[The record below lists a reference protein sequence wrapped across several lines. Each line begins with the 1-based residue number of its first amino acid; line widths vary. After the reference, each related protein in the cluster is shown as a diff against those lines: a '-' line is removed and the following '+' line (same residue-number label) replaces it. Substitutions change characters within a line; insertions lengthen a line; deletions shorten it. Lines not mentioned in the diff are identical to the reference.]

1 MSHIKILIIEDKVS
15 ENTDTVN
22 ILNSLGFEVS
32 TLTSNFEELCAQDIN
47 HDLVVVELASTK
59 NYDELK
65 LIFNEL
71 NTPVIF
77 ITESSEEFEIDQLNL
92 KQLHDQLERPFTPT
106 ELKYSVEFL
115 VYKHETEKKLTD
127 VANNTHLLFKNS
139 PIPYHSLD
147 PEGNILDVNTAFLN
161 VLGYSKEEVTGKNIT
176 EFMTSN
182 TVEHFEKNFTEFQC
196 AGEIHKAEVQLKRNG
211 GSHIIVSY
219 DAKIGY
225 DESNSVKQT
234 HCFLQD
240 MTEVRMYEEKIKE
253 INHLHSTI
261 SQINQSILRI
271 KDKDKLFQ
279 TVCDVFIEYGNFEM
293 AWVGLLDYETGD
305 IKPVAY
311 AGNESGYLKK
321 IPLNLYKDPILQ
333 ELWLKKFKNGSL
345 GVMGNVDSFKNRE
358 WREEAINRGYYS
370 LISLPLK
377 VEGKIIGVINIY
389 SSKPNYYLEE
399 EIDLISKIGLDI
411 SFAIKVIDTE
421 NERRLAEIA
430 LKDSEKQYRD
440 LVDNSLIGIYKT
452 NVKGEILF
460 ANQSVANLFNYD
472 SVEELK
478 NHNIIDVYKNKDDRR
493 EFLEV
498 LNKKGRISRC
508 ERENIRKDGQTVHV
522 LSSASLDGDV
532 ISGMFMDITDR
543 KQVEDRFHSIINN
556 SADLFIIVNSERRI
570 TFSYPTSERILG
582 YSNEFLT
589 GKDPSDF
596 IHHEDVGIFKEHLE
610 EVSKTR
616 NKVLFSEYRIRKSN
630 GEYLPVESVSQ
641 NMKNVDGINGIVLTA
656 HPIQERKEMEE
667 TLQKSE
673 ERYKTLFQLDPDY
686 TLVLGLDGK
695 ILDVNSATE
704 QFSGISKEKLV
715 GKRFNDLNICPTQD
729 ESMHMAKFSKLLED
743 GKLAPYESRVIDLEG
758 EIHWVKTVLTIIK
771 RNNVPIYYLIIAT
784 DITELKKKE
793 EALKEN
799 QRVFETLISN
809 LPGVAYRCKNDSR
822 WTMEFVSGGCYSLT
836 GYHAEDLIE
845 NKEVS
850 YNEII
855 HPDDRERVW
864 DTIQKALDKNEQFK
878 MIYRICTKDRSTKY
892 VWEQGMGIFSD
903 KNELMWLEGFITDVT
918 RRIIDEEKIKE
929 SEIYYRTM
937 FENTGT
943 ATVIIEKDKT
953 ISELNTEAANLSG
966 YAKDEIE
973 NKKKWTDFVAKTDL
987 NRLKNYFEM
996 RMKSESAPKKYETK
1010 LINKAGNVKDI
1021 FVTIARI
1028 PGTEKEL
1035 ASILDI
1041 TELKNAEKDLQAS
1054 LKEKD
1059 ILLKEIHHRV
1069 KNNMQIVSSLLSLQ
1083 TQYVDEDETQN
1094 VLRESQGR
1102 VKTMAMIHE
1111 KLYSSNDF
1119 TQIRFDEYI
1128 VKLVSDIFY
1137 SCNINKDRI
1146 KPVVHVDEVNLNIET
1161 AIPCGLI
1168 INELISNSLKYA
1180 FPNGA
1185 TGTICLCLKKSREN
1199 YVLTISDSGV
1209 GFPESLDFRNTDSLG
1224 LQLVNNL
1231 VDQIDGKIEL
1241 NTDQGTKFSIE
1252 FKEQDY
1258 KERIAFRG

>member
-1 MSHIKILIIEDKVS
+1 MVVDKVS

-22 ILNSLGFEVS
+22 ILNSLGFEVP
-32 TLTSNFEELCAQDIN
+32 TLTSNLEELCTPDIN
-47 HDLVVVELASTK
+47 HDLVVVELAPTENHNKLGSLL
-59 NYDELK
+59 DELN
-65 LIFNEL
+65 I
-71 NTPVIF
+71 PVLF
-77 ITESSEEFEIDQLNL
+77 ITESSEEFGIVKLNL
-92 KQLHDQLERPFTPT
+92 NQFHDLLEKPFTQT
-106 ELKYSVEFL
+106 ELKYAVEFL
-115 VYKHETEKKLTD
+115 VYKYETEKKLKD
-127 VANNTHLLFKNS
+127 VSENPPLLFKNS
-139 PIPYHSLD
+139 SIPYHSLD
-147 PEGNILDVNTAFLN
+147 SEGNIVDVNTAFLN
-161 VLGYSKEEVTGKNIT
+161 VLGYSKEEVTGKRIT
-176 EFMTSN
+176 DFMTSSTN
-182 TVEHFEKNFTEFQC
+182 FEKNFTEFQTV
-196 AGEIHKAEVQLKRNG
+196 GEIHKAEVKLKRNG

-219 DAKIGY
+219 DAKVGY
-225 DESNSVKQT
+225 DDSDSVKQT
-234 HCFLQD
+234 HCFFQD
-240 MTEVRMYEEKIKE
+240 MTEIRKYEEKLKE
-253 INHLHSTI
+253 ISHLHSTI
-261 SQINQSILRI
+261 TQINQSILRI

-279 TVCDVFIEYGNFEM
+279 TVCDAFIEYGKFEM
-293 AWVGLLDYETGD
+293 AWVGILDFETGN

-321 IPLNLYKDPILQ
+321 IPLNVYKDPILHKF
-333 ELWLKKFKNGSL
+333 WLKKFNNRNL
-345 GVMGNVDSFKNRE
+345 GVMGNIDSFENSE
-358 WREEAINRGYYS
+358 WREEAFNRGYHS

-377 VEGKIIGVINIY
+377 SEGKVIGIINIY
-389 SSKPNYYLEE
+389 SAKPNYYLQE
-399 EIDLISKIGLDI
+399 EIDLISKIGLDL
-411 SFAIKVIDTE
+411 SFAIKVIETE
-421 NERRLAEIA
+421 NNRRLAEIA
-430 LKDSEKQYRD
+430 LKESDKQYRD

-460 ANQSVANLFNYD
+460 ANQAVANLFNYS

-478 NHNIIDVYKNKDDRR
+478 SHNIIDVYKNKDDRR
-493 EFLEV
+493 EFLNV
-498 LNKKGRISRC
+498 LNKRGRISRC

-556 SADLFIIVNSERRI
+556 SADLFIIVDNERRI

-596 IHHEDVGIFKEHLE
+596 IHHEDVEIFKEHLD
-610 EVSKTR
+610 EVGKTH
-616 NKVLFSEYRIRKSN
+616 NKGLFCEYRIRKSN
-630 GEYLPVESVSQ
+630 GEYLHVESVSQ
-641 NMKNVDGINGIVLTA
+641 NMMDVVGINGIVVTA

-695 ILDVNSATE
+695 ILDVNSSTE
-704 QFSGISKEKLV
+704 QFSGISKENLV
-715 GKRFNDLNICPTQD
+715 GKSFKDLNVHPVAD
-729 ESMHMAKFSKLLED
+729 EEMHMAMFSKLLED
-743 GKLAPYESRVIDLEG
+743 GKLPPYESRVIDLEG

-771 RNNVPIYYLIIAT
+771 RNNVPVYYLIIAT

-793 EALKEN
+793 EALNEN
-799 QRVFETLISN
+799 QRVLETLISN
-809 LPGVAYRCKNDSR
+809 LPGVAYRCKNDPQ
-822 WTMEFVSGGCYSLT
+822 WTMEFVSGGCYGLT
-836 GYHAEDLIE
+836 GYHAEDLIG
-845 NKEVS
+845 NSKLS
-850 YNEII
+850 YNDIV
-855 HPDDRERVW
+855 HTDDTERVW
-864 DTIQKALDKNEQFK
+864 NTIQKALDRNQQFK
-878 MIYRICTKDRSTKY
+878 MIYRICTKDHGTKY
-892 VWEQGMGIFSD
+892 VWEQGRGIFSD
-903 KNELMWLEGFITDVT
+903 NNELMWLEGFITDVT
-918 RRIIDEEKIKE
+918 RRILDEEKIKE

-943 ATVIIEKDKT
+943 ATVIIEMDKT
-953 ISELNTEAANLSG
+953 ISQLNTEAANLSG
-966 YAKDEIE
+966 YTTDEIE
-973 NKKKWTDFVAKTDL
+973 NKKKWTDFVEKTDL
-987 NRLKNYFEM
+987 KRLENYFEL
-996 RMKSESAPKKYETK
+996 RMKSESAPMKYETK
-1010 LINKAGNVKDI
+1010 LINKSGDVKDI

-1054 LKEKD
+1054 LKEKN

-1069 KNNMQIVSSLLSLQ
+1069 KNNMQIISSLLNLQ
-1083 TQYVDEDETQN
+1083 TQYVDGDETQN

-1111 KLYSSNDF
+1111 KLYRSNDF

-1137 SCNINKDRI
+1137 SCNVKKDRI
-1146 KPVVHVDEVNLNIET
+1146 KTVVQVDEVNLNIET

-1180 FPNGA
+1180 FPNDA
-1185 TGTICLCLKKSREN
+1185 TGKICLYLNKSGED
-1199 YVLTISDSGV
+1199 YELTVFDDGI

-1231 VDQIDGKIEL
+1231 VDQIDGTIEL
-1241 NTDQGTKFSIE
+1241 NTDQGTKFQIK
-1252 FKEQDY
+1252 FKEQEY
-1258 KERIAFRG
+1258 KERIPFKG